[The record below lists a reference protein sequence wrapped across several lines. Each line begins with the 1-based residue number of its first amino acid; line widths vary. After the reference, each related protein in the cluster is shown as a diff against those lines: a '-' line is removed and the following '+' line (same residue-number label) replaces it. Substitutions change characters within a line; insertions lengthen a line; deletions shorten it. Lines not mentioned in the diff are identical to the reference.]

1 MPLGNAIAEVK
12 IMNSFDSDYGIR
24 HGYNINHIPILVSQH
39 DYGMPLFGDDPG
51 SLLDEIQYTDK
62 IEKLTR

>member
-1 MPLGNAIAEVK
+1 MGNAIAEVK
-12 IMNSFDSDYGIR
+12 IMNSFNSDLQVK

-39 DYGMPLFGDDPG
+39 DYGFPLFGEDPG
-51 SLLDEIQYTDK
+51 SILDEVQYIDT